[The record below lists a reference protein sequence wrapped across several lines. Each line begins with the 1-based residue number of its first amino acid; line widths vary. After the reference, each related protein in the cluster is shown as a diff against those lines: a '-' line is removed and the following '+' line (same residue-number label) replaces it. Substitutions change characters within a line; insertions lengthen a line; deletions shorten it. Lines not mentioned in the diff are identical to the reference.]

1 MNDTPEHTHPGS
13 NDIAPGNFVGVHR
26 FNTTASTMPN
36 RANVPIIMAIPYL
49 LVFCPIIRVIV
60 NDRFFCWACSFKI
73 TTLKDKW

>member
-1 MNDTPEHTHPGS
+1 
-13 NDIAPGNFVGVHR
+13 
-26 FNTTASTMPN
+26 MPN